1 MKIGFPEFPLDCS
14 VVWPL
19 YIFLSSP
26 TSFPQTMGANPM
38 RSVVIANSSEPE
50 CEMLRKVLSDDFD
63 VFVVTSPEKLSGLN
77 ESADLIV
84 LDHNFTDQSG
94 IDVLSKILGKSYIPI
109 LMVTAPDEPH
119 CAVEAIRRG
128 AYNYLVKT
136 TGYHDLLS
144 FSIKEAI
151 DKFNER
157 EEMKGTILA
166 LKKRV
171 TELENQIEGIEVEE
185 EEEAIEEQRAG
196 LIEAITSRFKRGEI
210 NLPSYPK
217 INSQFRYLVEQ
228 GATILQIT
236 DLLKQDVGISSKLL
250 SISNSPYYSSLT
262 QNKTLEQAVSRLGLK
277 TTKNYVEI
285 ISNRSLYATNNK
297 KYKDS
302 MKKLW
307 EHSLSCGYA
316 SEILSGLLH
325 MKSPDEVFT
334 MGLLHDI
341 GKLLLMQVAIELE
354 TSGAYEEGIDRT
366 ELIDTLN
373 SYHGTFGGSLLKKW
387 KFPNDYSLVARCHH
401 TPGEVENVSKEFMV
415 VHLANLTVKSM
426 GYSFND
432 SEVPDLGHALSLKF
446 LNLDLPDLDTVKAR
460 VTALMRNSAAI

>member
-1 MKIGFPEFPLDCS
+1 
-14 VVWPL
+14 
-19 YIFLSSP
+19 
-26 TSFPQTMGANPM
+26 M
-38 RSVVIANSSEPE
+38 RSVVIANSSEHE
-50 CEMLRKVLSDDFD
+50 CQMLRKVLGDDFNIL
-63 VFVVTSPEKLSGLN
+63 VVTSPEGLSDSQ
-77 ESADLIV
+77 EHADLLV

-94 IDVLSKILGKSYIPI
+94 IDVLSEILGKSYIPV
-109 LMVTAPDEPH
+109 LMVTAPDEPQ

-136 TGYHDLLS
+136 AGYHDLLH

-157 EEMKGTILA
+157 EEMKETILA

-171 TELENQIEGIEVEE
+171 SELEKEIEENKIEE
-185 EEEAIEEQRAG
+185 EGGEIEEQRVG

-217 INSQFRYLVEQ
+217 INSQFRQLVEQ

-250 SISNSPYYSSLT
+250 SISNSPYYSGLT

-285 ISNRSLYATNNK
+285 ISNRSLYTTNK
-297 KYKDS
+297 KNYKDPL
-302 MKKLW
+302 KRLW
-307 EHSLSCGYA
+307 EHSLSCAYA
-316 SEILSGLLH
+316 SEVLSGLLN
-325 MKSPDEVFT
+325 MQAPDEIFT
-334 MGLLHDI
+334 MALMHDI

-354 TSGAYEEGIDRT
+354 TNGAYEEGIDRE
-366 ELIDTLN
+366 ELINTLN
-373 SYHGTFGGSLLKKW
+373 AYHGTFGGSLLKKW
-387 KFPNDYSLVARCHH
+387 RFPKEYSLVAQFHDAPNDAE
-401 TPGEVENVSKEFMV
+401 TVSKEFMV

-426 GYSFND
+426 GYTFSD
-432 SEVPDLGHALSLKF
+432 SEALDLGNAISLKF
-446 LNLDLPDLDTVKAR
+446 LNLNLPDLDTVKSR
-460 VTALMRNSAAI
+460 VTALMHNSAAI